1 MKRLPVQKT
10 YKLFIG
16 GAFPRSESGRTLV
29 AEGANIARASRKD
42 LRDAVRIARQAGV
55 GWAKATAYNRG
66 QVLYRIAEMM
76 ETRRAE
82 LASVASSKAE
92 VDRAIDRVVWYAG
105 WADKIAQ
112 VTGTVNPVAGPYFN
126 FTLPEPTGVVG
137 VVAPEKPGLL
147 GLVLRLA
154 PALCGGNTMVGL
166 LSESRPLPGL
176 TLAEVLATSDLPA
189 GVVNLISGRRA
200 ELLPWL
206 AGHMNVNAID
216 AAGCTDEELAAVE
229 KAAADSVKRVVRLSA
244 RDALSPYAV
253 TSFMEFK
260 TVWHPIGV

>member
-1 MKRLPVQKT
+1 MG
-10 YKLFIG
+10 F
-16 GAFPRSESGRTLV
+16 
-29 AEGANIARASRKD
+29 ASRCVAHAF
-42 LRDAVRIARQAGV
+42 L
-55 GWAKATAYNRG
+55 
-66 QVLYRIAEMM
+66 
-76 ETRRAE
+76 
-82 LASVASSKAE
+82 SVASIH
-92 VDRAIDRVVWYAG
+92 RAAATGTAAG
-105 WADKIAQ
+105 AYTDTAGL
-112 VTGTVNPVAGPYFN
+112 VTGGLLASGTTGHYYTASATGGGTGYTVNPVAGPYFN

-166 LSESRPLPGL
+166 LSESRPLAGL